1 MIKRFLF
8 VILLMTTL
16 SLLSLAQKTVVE
28 VPSDNFPNEGNLNQ
42 AVAAAIDAGTLSNTI
57 FQLEPYGYYIL
68 TGTIVI
74 PAGEHLEIV
83 APEPGND
90 QLTSP
95 PQILW
100 TASGG
105 VATDMLFE
113 SYGEITFRNLW
124 ILYANVAGDQVGTT
138 IQIRPNPNGPERA
151 TFENVIFDWSPTPPN
166 AGGAVSNTSE
176 GLIAIF
182 RNCYFKNATDFH
194 LRYYGRALS
203 FPYQAR
209 GWHNEYVLFE
219 NCTFANIGYVY
230 MQEENNWGSNVHFN
244 HCTFLNTVMFT
255 LQTGWWH
262 KMSVT
267 NSIFVN
273 PFMFGYIPAQLG
285 PSGEMNGSLIRI
297 DSVATFPFTVPFDEQ
312 DRRILFAN
320 NSHYYEDWL
329 RDWIVNNPYAQRLR
343 DDFREDE
350 IPVLHP
356 PLSPLTLEFLDGTD
370 DDGNMLF
377 PYMNKVNFHDDTD
390 PGFIEAPTNHED
402 LKDFLRRKWDDNTQ
416 NMWAYYPEDGVNQ
429 MWPMRENMAYTN
441 ETLMS
446 ASISG
451 FPLGDLYRWWPEKYA
466 EWEAQKESEWDRIL
480 TWLETGVDPDDP
492 VSVREIAGREIP
504 ADFVLSQNYPNPFNP
519 MTKIEYSVPIGS
531 DVLLQVFNV
540 LGQEVATLF
549 NGYQEAGNYLTT
561 FDGTGLPSGVYIY
574 RLQSGSTSI
583 AKTFVLT
590 K

>member
-1 MIKRFLF
+1 MKHFLSAIFLAMILCTVLF
-8 VILLMTTL
+8 
-16 SLLSLAQKTVVE
+16 AQTVVQ
-28 VPSDNFPNEGNLNQ
+28 VPSDITTEGNLNN
-42 AVAAAIDAGTLSNTI
+42 AVAAAVAAGTLSETI
-57 FQLEPYGYYIL
+57 FELEPYGYYIL
-68 TGTIVI
+68 TSTIVV
-74 PAGEHLEIV
+74 PAGEQLEIV
-83 APEPGND
+83 APLPGD
-90 QLTSP
+90 TQETAP
-95 PQILW
+95 PQIVW
-100 TASGG
+100 TATGG
-105 VATDMLFE
+105 VATDFMIE
-113 SYGEITFRNLW
+113 SYGEITLRNVWL
-124 ILYANVAGDQVGTT
+124 LYANAAGDQVGTQ
-138 IQIRPNPNGPERA
+138 IQIQPNPHGPERA
-151 TFENVIFDWSPTPPN
+151 TFENVIFEWSPAPPGG
-166 AGGAVSNTSE
+166 GGAVTNTSE

-182 RNCYFKNATDFH
+182 RNCYFKNNVEDH

-203 FPYQAR
+203 FPYEAR
-209 GWHNEYVLFE
+209 GWHNQYVLFE
-219 NCTFANIGYVY
+219 NTTFANIGYVY
-230 MQEENNWGSNVHFN
+230 MQEENNWGNNVHFN

-273 PFMFGYIPAQLG
+273 PFMFGYIPVGLG
-285 PSGEMNGSLIRI
+285 PTGEMNGSLIRI

-312 DRRILFAN
+312 GRRILFAN

-370 DDGNMLF
+370 DNGNKLF

-390 PGFIEAPTNHED
+390 PGFIEAPTNHDD

-416 NMWAYYPEDGVNQ
+416 NMWAYHPEDAIYQ

-466 EWEAQKESEWDRIL
+466 EWEAQKESEWDRIM
-480 TWLETGVDPDDP
+480 TWLDTGVDPEDP
-492 VSVREIAGREIP
+492 VSVREIAGGEIP
-504 ADFVLSQNYPNPFNP
+504 GDFRLGQNYPNPFNP
-519 MTKIEYSVPIGS
+519 TTKIEYSVPVGS
-531 DVLLQVFNV
+531 EVTLQVFNV

-549 NGYQEAGNYLTT
+549 NGYQEAGNYLAT